1 MHGPGVMLPQLG
13 DRLFITDGGIETTLI
28 FQEGWQ
34 LPHFAAFHL
43 LRSRDG
49 EGALRRYFDRY
60 VDIARRFATGL
71 VLESAT
77 WRANRD
83 WGALLGY
90 SDAEL
95 ARANRQALRLLH
107 DVRAQHADAA
117 TPIVVSGCVGPRGDG
132 YVPGLT
138 VSADGAEAYHQEQVD
153 GFVDAGADMVCAITM
168 GYAQEAVGI
177 ARAARKAHVPVA
189 ISFTVETNGKLPT
202 GQPLSAAIGEVDDAT
217 AGYPAYYMINCAH
230 PDHFA
235 HVLDGD
241 DPRLARVRGI
251 RANASTKS
259 HAELNDACEL
269 DAGDP
274 IALGAHYATLRA
286 RHPRLTV
293 MGGCCGTDTRHIEEI
308 AKACAVVEHA

>member
-1 MHGPGVMLPQLG
+1 MHGPGVVLPQLG
-13 DRLFITDGGIETTLI
+13 DGLFITDGGIETTLI

-43 LRSRDG
+43 LRLREG
-49 EGALRRYFDRY
+49 EAALRRYFDRY

-107 DVRAQHADAA
+107 DVRAQHASA
-117 TPIVVSGCVGPRGDG
+117 TTPMVVSGCIGPRGDG
-132 YVPGLT
+132 YVPGRT
-138 VSADGAEAYHQEQVD
+138 MTADQAEAYHQEQVD

-168 GYAQEAVGI
+168 SYAHEAAGI
-177 ARAARKAHVPVA
+177 AHAARKAHVPVA
-189 ISFTVETNGKLPT
+189 ISFTVETDGKLPT
-202 GQPLSAAIGEVDDAT
+202 GQPLSAAIGQVDDAT

-241 DPRLARVRGI
+241 DERLARVRGI

-259 HAELNDACEL
+259 HAELNDACAL

-274 IALGAHYATLRA
+274 IALGAHFATLRA

-308 AKACAVVEHA
+308 AKTCAVTVHA